1 MEFWGYGC
9 VWVCG
14 YGGVGSGGVV
24 VWGSGGMRNDGLGLC
39 SLVVFF
45 NFAAMQGNDDLLT
58 CWCEGNDDLLTCWC
72 EGNDDLL
79 IRSCEGDDDL
89 LTC

>member
-1 MEFWGYGC
+1 MGVWGYGGMEFWGYGC

-39 SLVVFF
+39 SLVVLFD
-45 NFAAMQGNDDLLT
+45 FAAMRG
-58 CWCEGNDDLLTCWC
+58 E
-72 EGNDDLL
+72 
-79 IRSCEGDDDL
+79 R
-89 LTC
+89 